1 MNNSHLWYILIP
13 VSLIII
19 ILCGYLYM
27 NWRKKWLINYFEK
40 QKNENSSTTNQIYN
54 NELRSLNL
62 IKNNDNKEKITD
74 DAATMVYEIDK
85 LKKANFDFSLKG
97 QEQTKKFKIL
107 SSNKLLMKIK
117 KNEKSIKELSH
128 KFFETVTFVLGDIKV
143 IRKEIT
149 LYKNGLRGLK
159 TQIKKDFDDLKYPK
173 SKVIVESEFETIEDK
188 LKILDDFVASNEME
202 KAITEF
208 SDIKKSFYS
217 FLIFLNNCKELEKM
231 IFTSLPK
238 YFLRL
243 EQLFNDAKK
252 NTKSDYS
259 YLSFD
264 QQLEDLKID
273 YQKLINDFNFKNW
286 EKSKKQCGDILTI
299 LSRLNNEINSEI
311 ESFTF
316 ILKNKANL
324 YIYKKNISKLYL
336 SLGEEYRVAYEIDK
350 VYFHQFKEEMS
361 KSLNYLTEIDL
372 WIEKIEL
379 DEDDYK
385 ISFSSKQFKYKSL
398 YYQLKGF
405 YFLYVELK
413 RKIELFYLEG
423 ESNLL
428 KFERLSILFRSINSY
443 VQKNNIILSFTEEE
457 NSKRIKQMK
466 QKIVSI
472 IITSPEGVPPH
483 IVNEYQKILSLV
495 IKYVS
500 TVGLKIEIS
509 KIFTQIIKLLAPK
522 RSSDIKLN
530 EMIILSENLYLEGDY
545 SRSLNNIIETLNKGT
560 N

>member
-1 MNNSHLWYILIP
+1 
-13 VSLIII
+13 
-19 ILCGYLYM
+19 M

-54 NELRSLNL
+54 NELRSLSL
-62 IKNNDNKEKITD
+62 IKNNVDKEKITD
-74 DAATMVYEIDK
+74 DAATMVYQIDK
-85 LKKANFDFSLKG
+85 LKKANFDFSLRG
-97 QEQTKKFKIL
+97 QEETNKFKIL
-107 SSNKLLMKIK
+107 SSNKLLIKIR
-117 KNEKSIKELSH
+117 KNEKIIKELSQ
-128 KFFETVTFVLGDIKV
+128 KFFETITFVLGDIKV

-149 LYKNGLRGLK
+149 FYKNGLRGVK
-159 TQIKKDFDDLKYPK
+159 SQTKKEFNDLKYSK
-173 SKVIVESEFETIEDK
+173 SKIIIESEFESIEVK

-202 KAITEF
+202 KAVTQF
-208 SDIKKSFYS
+208 SNIKKSFYF
-217 FLIFLNNCKELEKM
+217 FLVFLNNCKELEKM
-231 IFTSLPK
+231 IFSSIPK
-238 YFLRL
+238 YILRL
-243 EQLFNDAKK
+243 EELFNDAKK

-264 QQLEDLKID
+264 QQLEDLKKD
-273 YQKLINDFNFKNW
+273 HERVASEFSFTNW
-286 EKSKKQCGDILTI
+286 EKAKKDCGDILSI
-299 LSRLNNEINSEI
+299 LLRLNNEINSEI

-316 ILKNKANL
+316 ILKNKSNL
-324 YIYKKNISKLYL
+324 HTYKKNVSKLYL
-336 SLGEEYRVAYEIDK
+336 SLGEEYRIAYEIDK
-350 VYFHQFKEEMS
+350 EYFYQFQEEMS
-361 KSLNYLTEIDL
+361 KSIQYLTEIDL
-372 WIEKIEL
+372 WIEKIES
-379 DEDDYK
+379 DEDNYQ

-443 VQKNNIILSFTEEE
+443 VQKNNIILNFDESE
-457 NSKRIKQMK
+457 NLKKIKQMK

-472 IITSPEGVPPH
+472 IITSPKGVPPH
-483 IVNEYQKILSLV
+483 IVNEYQKILSLI
-495 IKYVS
+495 IKFVS

-509 KIFTQIIKLLAPK
+509 KIFTQVIKLLAPK

-545 SRSLNNIIETLNKGT
+545 SRALNNIIETLNKGT